1 MDAAKAKVVAVVLV
15 LLSLGIWENYRL
27 RLCCNWYKGW
37 WVGAVL
43 GILGLFNFIGL
54 CLCVLEVWKACRLKY
69 CRQKPV
75 CMCVCVKQRVTT
87 ECVCVCVCV
96 WGWGFRVYLV
106 NVLFSAPI
114 FLFKFSA
121 LGASNVD
128 AAKAKVVAF
137 VLVLLLQLLLFALG
151 IWENYRFRLCVVTDI
166 KGGELGLFWE
176 FWGFSISWVCVCV
189 CVGVWKAYRYMR
201 ECETQRVTTECVCVC
216 KGDES
221 KHAL

>member
-54 CLCVLEVWKACRLKY
+54 CLCVLEVWKVCRLKY

-75 CMCVCVKQRVTT
+75 CMCVCVKQRVIT

-114 FLFKFSA
+114 FLFGRLFLVGDGGKGRKWTQSFVWEYACCPSTKC
-121 LGASNVD
+121 
-128 AAKAKVVAF
+128 AA
-137 VLVLLLQLLLFALG
+137 
-151 IWENYRFRLCVVTDI
+151 
-166 KGGELGLFWE
+166 
-176 FWGFSISWVCVCV
+176 
-189 CVGVWKAYRYMR
+189 
-201 ECETQRVTTECVCVC
+201 
-216 KGDES
+216 
-221 KHAL
+221 